1 MHLWV
6 NSIVEGELAP
16 SPCAPEDLA
25 TAGLGNLLRL
35 HRLAG
40 RDVLPSQVN
49 GEAAYEVRHDDG
61 AVHALHWLSTHDQ
74 GASRAA
80 RGN

>member
-6 NSIVEGELAP
+6 NSIVEGELTQ
-16 SPCAPEDLA
+16 SPCAAEDVA

-40 RDVLPSQVN
+40 RDVRPSQVN
-49 GEAAYEVRHDDG
+49 GETAYEVRHDDG
-61 AVHALHWLSTHDQ
+61 AVHALHWISV
-74 GASRAA
+74 GAEAA
-80 RGN
+80 TRSDHAL

>member
-6 NSIVEGELAP
+6 NSIVEGELTK
-16 SPCAPEDLA
+16 SPCATEDVA

-40 RDVLPSQVN
+40 RDVRPSRVN
-49 GEAAYEVRHDDG
+49 GELAYEVRHDDG
-61 AVHALHWLSTHDQ
+61 AVHALHWLSARDE
-74 GASRAA
+74 GAPRAR
-80 RGN
+80 RGL